1 MKWECD
7 RCDGCGWYEGGKA
20 LKTKCEKCGGT
31 GVLDK
36 PDAYLHHGIS
46 KTPVYIEEEPS
57 IEQARQEERQKCI
70 PSEEEIEVFLIENKI
85 CGMRMENIVKV
96 IHNWLEGR
104 RP

>member
-1 MKWECD
+1 MND
-7 RCDGCGWYEGGKA
+7 
-20 LKTKCEKCGGT
+20 EKCLNCWKHAMDL
-31 GVLDK
+31 V
-36 PDAYLHHGIS
+36 
-46 KTPVYIEEEPS
+46 
-57 IEQARQEERQKCI
+57 EQARQDERQKCI